1 VAMGANDDQAVKEY
15 WSTGHV
21 IVLPLVAFFA
31 LVFVGIGTIFGSEW
45 LKVTGSDAST
55 LRWAMV
61 WGGVGLFFAY
71 YGQMW
76 FVLSAAHL
84 DFRFLSILRS
94 SLAMITTLG
103 TVGVALV
110 FKDAAWLIAYSAFLG
125 TVQFV
130 FLLRRGNTQYRLP
143 VRFRDFKKSR
153 LLEMLPYTLKT
164 FAQLISRSV
173 IGSLDRVM
181 LGRLSPASDFAAYN
195 VSLNIGSRVQ
205 GLSQA
210 AMGPIFCNTT
220 RGVGGDLAR
229 NPAEIY
235 RESFQMLFP
244 WYGLVIVWVSVWSQP
259 LLDLWLHKNAPV
271 VGQSFPWI
279 VAGCCLA
286 AISNLAGSQLGPL
299 NRVGTGLFFSL
310 LSSGLSAILVIVGW
324 YMDGLRGASIG
335 FFLARL
341 VFIAQ
346 DACVR
351 KMLGFGY
358 NSKDARALL
367 ETFLFLAICFA
378 AHFATSVLGLSLLLQ
393 VTAAFLSGI
402 ICAAILLAPYIM
414 RRGAV

>member
-1 VAMGANDDQAVKEY
+1 MSLRRQTLWSMMPILVTSVVSIVSVPLYFHVLGDQMYAMWFYVGTLTGAFGFMDLGIGVAVGRFIGVAIGKGDTGAVREY
-15 WSTGHV
+15 WATGNA
-21 IVLPLVAFFA
+21 IALPFVAFFA

-45 LKVTGSDAST
+45 FKVTGSDAST

-195 VSLNIGSRVQ
+195 VLLNIGSRVQ

-210 AMGPIFCNTT
+210 AMGPVFCYTT

-229 NPAEIY
+229 NRPKSI
-235 RESFQMLFP
+235 ESLFRC
-244 WYGLVIVWVSVWSQP
+244 SS
-259 LLDLWLHKNAPV
+259 
-271 VGQSFPWI
+271 
-279 VAGCCLA
+279 
-286 AISNLAGSQLGPL
+286 LGM
-299 NRVGTGLFFSL
+299 G
-310 LSSGLSAILVIVGW
+310 
-324 YMDGLRGASIG
+324 
-335 FFLARL
+335 
-341 VFIAQ
+341 
-346 DACVR
+346 
-351 KMLGFGY
+351 
-358 NSKDARALL
+358 
-367 ETFLFLAICFA
+367 
-378 AHFATSVLGLSLLLQ
+378 
-393 VTAAFLSGI
+393 
-402 ICAAILLAPYIM
+402 
-414 RRGAV
+414 